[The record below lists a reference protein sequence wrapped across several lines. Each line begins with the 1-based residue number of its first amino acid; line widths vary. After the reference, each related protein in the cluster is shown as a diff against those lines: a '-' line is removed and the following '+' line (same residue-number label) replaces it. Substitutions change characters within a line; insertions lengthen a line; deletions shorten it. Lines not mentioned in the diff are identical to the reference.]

1 MIDSVK
7 LQELVDAEA
16 KEMADRLEI
25 KLTVTLTGEA
35 TVIGDQLW
43 YLATDSIEDSRY
55 PDELSVWQFGVVDG
69 AVAVTNQTSLENAQD
84 LYED

>member
-7 LQELVDAEA
+7 LQELVNAEA
-16 KEMADRLEI
+16 ANMGKTLEI
-25 KLTVTLTGEA
+25 EVTVTLTGEV
-35 TVIGDQLW
+35 TVIGGQLW
-43 YLATDSIEDSRY
+43 HLATDEIKGSRY

-69 AVAVTNQTSLENAQD
+69 AIAVTNQTSLENAQD